1 MTLQWTALDPE
12 TDDATTDASTRGDST
27 DDDTTRG
34 DETND
39 EHETGLLRPF
49 IVGLTSGS
57 IAYYLL
63 HHRLRESKRP
73 IEVAERAFE
82 SEVSSQWW
90 TRGMVTEGGIPAGD
104 DGPTTTD
111 DREEPE
117 RLSEKRSREELDELA
132 ESDVQE
138 TPAQP
143 GELTVGEDVIEEVVD
158 ESEE

>member
-1 MTLQWTALDPE
+1 MTLLRTALYPE
-12 TDDATTDASTRGDST
+12 TDDATTDASTRGDET
-27 DDDTTRG
+27 DDDTTRD
-34 DETND
+34 DETDD
-39 EHETGLLRPF
+39 EHEIGLLRPF
-49 IVGLTSGS
+49 LVGLTSGS

-63 HHRLRESKRP
+63 RRRLRESKRP

-117 RLSEKRSREELDELA
+117 RLVEERSREELDELA

-138 TPAQP
+138 APAQP
-143 GELTVGEDVIEEVVD
+143 GELTVDEDAVGEVVD